1 LAKKQTRSEADL
13 PRQIRVS
20 VGTAIVLELLEG
32 KLDAAPTT
40 AYLMTY
46 NAGKCTANCLFC
58 PQARDSQSKAELL
71 SRVSWPA
78 FPTKTALK
86 KIGNAAEHGKIRRV
100 CIQALNYPKVFTH
113 LVALVTALKQHAA
126 VPVSVSCQPLNSENT
141 RRLAEAG
148 ADRIGI
154 ALDAATEKLFNQ
166 VKGSL
171 AKGPYRWK
179 QQFTQL
185 REAVSLFGKGNVSTH
200 LIVGLGETEKEAV
213 NLIQQSV
220 DMGVSPALF
229 AFTPIR
235 GTALENRSQPT
246 LASYR
251 RVQLARY
258 LITNG
263 NAALTDMHFDADGK
277 ITSFGIDKTQLT
289 RIVESG
295 KPFVTSGCPDC
306 NRPFYNEK
314 PSGPIYNYPRNLRRE
329 EISAIKRQLS
339 YFPRQTPSSPP
350 HPTSAS
356 AESPAQPTARNPTS
370 CSPSAAPSPASSPDK
385 TSSET
390 HPCPTAP
397 EDP

>member
-1 LAKKQTRSEADL
+1 LAKNHTRTEQDL

-20 VGTAIVLELLEG
+20 VGTAIVLGLLEG
-32 KLDAAPTT
+32 KFDAEPTT

-46 NAGKCTANCLFC
+46 NAGKCTANCGFC
-58 PQARDSQSKAELL
+58 PQARDSQSPAELL

-78 FPTKTALK
+78 FPTKNVLR
-86 KIGNAAEHGKIRRV
+86 KISNAAEHSRIRRV
-100 CIQALNYPKVFTH
+100 CIQALNYPQVFTH
-113 LVALVTALKQHAA
+113 LAALVTAINQHTT
-126 VPVSVSCQPLNSENT
+126 VPVSVSCQPLNKENT

-185 REAVSLFGKGNVSTH
+185 RKAVNLFGKGNVSTH
-200 LIVGLGETEKEAV
+200 LIIGLGETEKEAV
-213 NLIQQSV
+213 NLIQQCA
-220 DMGVSPALF
+220 DTGVLPALF

-235 GTALENRSQPT
+235 GTALENKPQPT

-251 RVQLARY
+251 RIQLARY
-258 LITNG
+258 LIANHHAT
-263 NAALTDMHFDADGK
+263 LTDMRFDPNGK
-277 ITSFGIDKTQLT
+277 ITSFGIDNAQLT
-289 RIVESG
+289 QIVESG
-295 KPFVTSGCPDC
+295 KPFLTSGCPDC

-339 YFPRQTPSSPP
+339 
-350 HPTSAS
+350 
-356 AESPAQPTARNPTS
+356 
-370 CSPSAAPSPASSPDK
+370 
-385 TSSET
+385 
-390 HPCPTAP
+390 
-397 EDP
+397 